1 MRLRF
6 GGSGFLFAAVALVSV
21 SALLLMPEMH
31 AQGADTAIPPARIG
45 FTDAFAEMPSIK
57 FDIISFKRCPDD
69 TQGRGSRT
77 QPANADFIA
86 FHCQSVHNI
95 IYFAYTTA
103 DHPFLLSGQPDW
115 VETDHYDLQAKVA
128 AEDVEA
134 YRNLNVASRRMMV
147 RGLLADELK
156 LKMHLD
162 TTPHAVYDLV
172 IGKGELKVTP
182 YKEGETVTLPN
193 GQVVVQPTGL
203 EMAPDGQASY
213 HGITMVQ
220 LAEAIAVRV
229 DRQVI
234 DKTNLAGR
242 YDLKTFM
249 PGAHYSPSMENA
261 EDSPIPKIFDGV
273 KALGLSL
280 VSAKEATGGLVVD
293 HIERPT
299 EN

>member
-1 MRLRF
+1 
-6 GGSGFLFAAVALVSV
+6 
-21 SALLLMPEMH
+21 
-31 AQGADTAIPPARIG
+31 
-45 FTDAFAEMPSIK
+45 MPSIK
-57 FDIISFKRCPDD
+57 FDIISFKRCSDD
-69 TQGRGSRT
+69 TAGRGSRS
-77 QPANADFIA
+77 QPTDADFIA

-115 VETDHYDLQAKVA
+115 VETDRYDLQAKVA

-134 YRNLNVASRRMMV
+134 FRQLNMASRRMMV
-147 RGLLADELK
+147 RGMLADELK

-162 TTPHAVYDLV
+162 TTLHPVYDLV
-172 IGKGELKVTP
+172 VGKGELKVTP

-193 GQVVVQPTGL
+193 GQVVAQPTGL
-203 EMAPDGQASY
+203 EMAPDGLASY
-213 HGITMVQ
+213 HGVLMVQ
-220 LAEAIAVRV
+220 FAEALAVRV
-229 DRQVI
+229 GRQVI

-249 PGAHYSPSMENA
+249 PAAHYSPSMENA

-273 KALGLSL
+273 KALGLNL
-280 VSAKEATGGLVVD
+280 VSAKEATGGLIVD
-293 HIERPT
+293 HIERPP

>member
-1 MRLRF
+1 MRRRF
-6 GGSGFLFAAVALVSV
+6 GGSGFLCAAVALVAV
-21 SALLLMPEMH
+21 FAILLMPEML

-57 FDIISFKRCPDD
+57 FDIISFKRCADD
-69 TQGRGSRT
+69 VQGRGSRS
-77 QPANADFIA
+77 QPANGDFIA

-115 VETDHYDLQAKVA
+115 VENDHYDLQAKVA

-134 YRNLNVASRRMMV
+134 FRKLDLASRRMMV

-172 IGKGELKVTP
+172 VGKGELKVTP
-182 YKEGETVTLPN
+182 YKEGETVKLPN
-193 GQVVVQPTGL
+193 GQQVVSGPGSDK
-203 EMAPDGQASY
+203 EPDGITNY
-213 HGITMVQ
+213 HGIYMVQ
-220 LAEAIAVRV
+220 FAEAIAVRV
-229 DRQVI
+229 DKQVI
-234 DKTNLAGR
+234 DRTGLAGR
-242 YDLKTFM
+242 YDFKIFM
-249 PGAHYSPSMENA
+249 PAAHYSPSMENS
-261 EDSPIPKIFDGV
+261 EDSPIPKIFEGV
-273 KALGLSL
+273 KALGLNL

-293 HIERPT
+293 HVERPP